1 MRTIDDAANDLTSEL
16 IPASG
21 ETIIT
26 AARTEDAT
34 EVPIL
39 TMLPPIE
46 TSGLI
51 ITRVV
56 GVTETGENSVIREF
70 RTSYRYSTASGLS
83 ILDGVTL
90 YSFSDGTGS
99 TSSVLIKI
107 DGLEIIT
114 IWLSVQGVAS
124 PMIWTVETTFL
135 YSTFTYIAP

>member
-26 AARTEDAT
+26 TARTEDAT